1 MLEVQ
6 GTNKE
11 EVEKMLKDIVKIQ
24 NLFEKLVV
32 ERFAKDLCIA
42 KNSNIDCSYHSR
54 WNKYKLLSEMTYEN
68 IVTCCVSLYAN
79 YLRFGQ
85 CDRPRIEDIVYGWSN
100 TLTLQIKALDDFRL
114 FIGNL
119 GKDALIRNQTTT
131 KHINFRDSFAHVVIN
146 TLQGL
151 YLYLMAFI
159 KGKNPQNI
167 YICSVLAIT
176 LTKSCLFS
184 EFLQGKNP
192 LNIYIESREP
202 SIEPM
207 EIDTNTEPII
217 ETYIEP
223 CNENL
228 FHIIQPERNIIDEIF
243 LEDWRTMAMIFTQYK
258 KITDNLFDI
267 ATRNGIAKLEHKNKY
282 NILEEKFNKFAS
294 ATCYQSILCL
304 CINIGICTFKNL
316 GSDDLSE
323 ISTIY
328 NVIQNSF
335 TNMVHSLNEFQK
347 LIDALGNKLLEI
359 NGIAVQQEKY
369 NYDNHSCVLINIIYE
384 LYWRLMAFT
393 KATDQKQKMVW
404 FDYHGRN

>member
-1 MLEVQ
+1 MREL
-6 GTNKE
+6 KSIDKA
-11 EVEKMLKDIVKIQ
+11 VENNLNIIFVNQ
-24 NLFEKLVV
+24 NSYEKLVV
-32 ERFAKDLCIA
+32 EKFAEDLCIA
-42 KNSNIDCSYHSR
+42 KNFSIDYCYHSR

-159 KGKNPQNI
+159 K
-167 YICSVLAIT
+167 
-176 LTKSCLFS
+176 
-184 EFLQGKNP
+184 GKNP